1 MREIIRVFIF
11 SSIGRKA
18 VMALTGLG
26 AIGFLFPHLGGN
38 ITIVGGEGYFNAYAH
53 HLHSFPL
60 LPLFEAGLAGMFLIH
75 ICYGVALTYMN
86 WKARPIGYG
95 MEQNAGGRTL
105 SSGTMIYS
113 GLVILTFIL
122 YHLWTV
128 KLNPAI
134 QGREAFDRVTG
145 VLTNLVGAVVYMV
158 GFGALA
164 LHLTH
169 GAQSTLQSLGL
180 RHPKYDPIIEGLGR
194 VCAWVVSM
202 GFAAILI
209 WVYVKEGGR

>member
-1 MREIIRVFIF
+1 
-11 SSIGRKA
+11 
-18 VMALTGLG
+18 MALTGLG
-26 AIGFLFPHLGGN
+26 AIGFLIPHLGGN

-60 LPLFEAGLAGMFLIH
+60 LPLAEAGLAGLFLVH
-75 ICYGVALTYMN
+75 IGYGLMLTVQN
-86 WKARPIGYG
+86 WLARPVGYG
-95 MEQNAGGRTL
+95 MERNAGGRTL
-105 SSGTMIYS
+105 ASGTMIYS
-113 GLVILTFIL
+113 GIFILCFML

-128 KLNPAI
+128 KLDPAI

-145 VLTNLVGAVVYMV
+145 VLTGLLGAVLYMI

-169 GAQSTLQSLGL
+169 GAASTLQSLGL
-180 RHPKYDPIIEGLGR
+180 RHPKYDPLIEGLGR
-194 VCAWVVSM
+194 VVAWVVSM